1 MDKAIWNM
9 LIRQFEIPFHYFT
22 HWIIEKLIKFKLNV
36 LKQSLMTKNLVISK
50 YLLKIEILLL
60 EVVGVAALH
69 ARP

>member
-1 MDKAIWNM
+1 M

-22 HWIIEKLIKFKLNV
+22 HWIIKKLIKFKLNV

-60 EVVGVAALH
+60 EAVGVAALH